1 MTPDSLFSSL
11 SSIFLPVLHFK
22 QFLCFQLTDDF
33 FKFIQLLI
41 PINIFLFW
49 YHIFISTSIFKISQY
64 FPFLSLLYLCYYL
77 ASKYMAHIYGV
88 GQKAHLGFSVTSFET
103 FGQPNI
109 IYLMALSEP
118 SISVIPRSVSVWFF
132 FFSSESQLYFPSSVP
147 DWLNSRNC
155 IGAGFHSIPLN
166 GVGFVLGNS

>member
-11 SSIFLPVLHFK
+11 SSLFLPVVHFE

-49 YHIFISTSIFKISQY
+49 YHIFISTSIFKIPQY
-64 FPFLSLLYLCYYL
+64 FPFLSLLYLC
-77 ASKYMAHIYGV
+77 SKYMARIYGV
-88 GQKAHLGFSVTSFET
+88 GQKAHLGFYVTSFET

-109 IYLMALSEP
+109 IYLRALSEP
-118 SISVIPRSVSVWFF
+118 SISVIPMSVSVWF